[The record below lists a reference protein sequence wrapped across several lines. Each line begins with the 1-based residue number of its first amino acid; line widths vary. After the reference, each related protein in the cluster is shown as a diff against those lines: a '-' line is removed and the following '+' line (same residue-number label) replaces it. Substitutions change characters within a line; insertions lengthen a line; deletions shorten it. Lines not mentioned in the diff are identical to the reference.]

1 MALKHRAHWLQAR
14 KRQLAVLR
22 DAPGS
27 ATTVVVDLRR
37 RGLKRNRGKIKS
49 VARTEVSVLTSGPG
63 IDAMVKHSNFTGFF
77 SYAHHDDDT
86 DPSLIE
92 DFTTR
97 LEGRVG
103 SRLTNAR
110 FAIWRDKGGLRTGE
124 RWNDKIEAELRSAHV
139 LIVLLTPQW
148 IGSDYCR
155 KEYTFFEKIET
166 SRHVGEYVAPI
177 LARALDQQEKYFTT
191 EQIDIYASITNRQL
205 FKAVD
210 FLKLTR
216 ARRNTEIENM
226 ADDIAGMIDRLRQ
239 LQIAPA
245 LPVPPH
251 RHKPVARPREFTALA
266 ENYAEVDF
274 VRSSEVRV
282 DRAQMDCERGIY
294 AQVDFVERLFIKGR
308 NADIEFGIR
317 HAILSIAGADPEQL
331 QQFDGFRLQD
341 VHRAGYVSLQDLPE
355 AISVAMYASPGRA
368 LAELALPPT
377 NDNNYWSRIATVVQ
391 EVRTDQLRAE
401 LRVSFSPHGL
411 QLADGTS
418 QYLSQ
423 TTKRKIEAIIGVA
436 IAKHERLRNDGR
448 ICRPVPIKERTP

>member
-49 VARTEVSVLTSGPG
+49 VARTEVSMLTSGPG

-148 IGSDYCR
+148 IGSD
-155 KEYTFFEKIET
+155 
-166 SRHVGEYVAPI
+166 
-177 LARALDQQEKYFTT
+177 
-191 EQIDIYASITNRQL
+191 
-205 FKAVD
+205 
-210 FLKLTR
+210 
-216 ARRNTEIENM
+216 
-226 ADDIAGMIDRLRQ
+226 
-239 LQIAPA
+239 
-245 LPVPPH
+245 
-251 RHKPVARPREFTALA
+251 
-266 ENYAEVDF
+266 
-274 VRSSEVRV
+274 
-282 DRAQMDCERGIY
+282 
-294 AQVDFVERLFIKGR
+294 
-308 NADIEFGIR
+308 
-317 HAILSIAGADPEQL
+317 
-331 QQFDGFRLQD
+331 
-341 VHRAGYVSLQDLPE
+341 
-355 AISVAMYASPGRA
+355 
-368 LAELALPPT
+368 
-377 NDNNYWSRIATVVQ
+377 
-391 EVRTDQLRAE
+391 
-401 LRVSFSPHGL
+401 
-411 QLADGTS
+411 
-418 QYLSQ
+418 
-423 TTKRKIEAIIGVA
+423 
-436 IAKHERLRNDGR
+436 
-448 ICRPVPIKERTP
+448 